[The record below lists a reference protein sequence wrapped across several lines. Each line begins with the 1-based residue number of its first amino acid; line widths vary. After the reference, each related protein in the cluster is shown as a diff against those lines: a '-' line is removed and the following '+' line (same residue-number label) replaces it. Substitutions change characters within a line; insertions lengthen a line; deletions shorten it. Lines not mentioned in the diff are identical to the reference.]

1 MKEKLFVLG
10 IGGLTGSKFSE
21 VARDDFEIFGS
32 YNFRDPKLSFINSV
46 SLDITNASKIEQI
59 LEKIKPDVVI
69 NTTGINNVDYCEK
82 HTEETRKINVLAV
95 KEICKITKKMG
106 IKLVQLSSD
115 SVFDGNKQ
123 LPYVETDSSNPINY
137 YGKTKLESEN
147 IVLENTDNV
156 VVRASVLY
164 GYLLRNIAE
173 LESSSK
179 KSINFGQWLINK
191 LIAKEK
197 VRIITDEY
205 SSPII
210 ADDFARSILH
220 LIKHNAKGIFH
231 SAPKLQITRYDFSIE
246 IAKALSLPL
255 ELIEPVSNMELGR
268 NVNTGTNK
276 CLNSEKLSKNLNYK
290 FLTLDESLDLL
301 KTQFRE
307 GK

>member
-10 IGGLTGSKFSE
+10 IGGLTGSKLSE
-21 VARDDFEIFGS
+21 IARKDFEIFGS
-32 YNFRDPKLSFINSV
+32 YNFRDPRLPFVKSFNF
-46 SLDITNASKIEQI
+46 DITNTNKIEEI
-59 LEKIKPDVVI
+59 LEKIKPDILI

-82 HTEETRKINVLAV
+82 HREEVWKINVLAV
-95 KEICKITKKMG
+95 KEICKLTKKIG
-106 IKLVQLSSD
+106 IKFVQLSSD

-123 LPYVETDSSNPINY
+123 SPYLETDNPNPINY

-147 IVLENTDNV
+147 IVLENADNV

-164 GYLLRNIAE
+164 GYLIRNLAE

-197 VRIITDEY
+197 VRIITDEQ

-210 ADDFARSILH
+210 SDDFARSILH
-220 LIKHNAKGIFH
+220 IIKHNAKGVFH
-231 SAPKLQITRYDFSIE
+231 SAPKLKITRYDFSVK
-246 IAKALSLPL
+246 IAKSLELPF
-255 ELIEPVSNMELGR
+255 ELIEPISNKELGR
-268 NVNTGTNK
+268 DVNTGTNK

-290 FLTLDESLDLL
+290 FLTLGESLDLL

>member
-1 MKEKLFVLG
+1 MKEKLFVFG
-10 IGGLTGSKFSE
+10 IGGLTGSKLSE

-32 YNFRDPKLSFINSV
+32 YNFRNPKLSFVKSV
-46 SLDITNASKIEQI
+46 NLDITNTNKIRQI
-59 LEKIKPDVVI
+59 LEEIKPEVVI

-82 HTEETRKINVLAV
+82 HPEEAWKINVLAV
-95 KEICKITKKMG
+95 KEICKITKKIG
-106 IKLVQLSSD
+106 TKLVHLSSD

-123 LPYVETDSSNPINY
+123 LSYVETDSSNPINY

-164 GYLLRNIAE
+164 GYLLRNISE

-191 LIAKEK
+191 LVSNEK

-210 ADDFARSILH
+210 ADDFAQSILH
-220 LIKHNAKGIFH
+220 IIKHCGSGIFH
-231 SAPKLQITRYDFSIE
+231 SAPKLQITRYDFSMK
-246 IAKALSLPL
+246 IAKSLGLPF
-255 ELIEPVSNMELGR
+255 ELIEPISNKGLGR
-268 NVNTGTNK
+268 DVNTGFNK
-276 CLNSEKLSKNLNYK
+276 CLNSEKLSKNLNYR

-307 GK
+307 GR

>member
-1 MKEKLFVLG
+1 MKEKLFVFG
-10 IGGLTGSKFSE
+10 IGGLTGSKLSE

-32 YNFRDPKLSFINSV
+32 YNFRNPKLSFVKSV
-46 SLDITNASKIEQI
+46 NLDITNTNKIRQI
-59 LEKIKPDVVI
+59 LEEIKPEVVI

-82 HTEETRKINVLAV
+82 HPEEACKINVLAV
-95 KEICKITKKMG
+95 KEICKITKKIG
-106 IKLVQLSSD
+106 TKLVHLSSD

-123 LPYVETDSSNPINY
+123 LSYVETDSSNPINY

-164 GYLLRNIAE
+164 GYLLRNISE

-191 LIAKEK
+191 LVSNEK

-210 ADDFARSILH
+210 ADDFAQSILH
-220 LIKHNAKGIFH
+220 IIKHCGSGIFH
-231 SAPKLQITRYDFSIE
+231 SAPKLQITRYDFSMK
-246 IAKALSLPL
+246 IAKSLGLPF
-255 ELIEPVSNMELGR
+255 ELIEPISNKGLGR
-268 NVNTGTNK
+268 DVNTGFNK
-276 CLNSEKLSKNLNYK
+276 CLNSEKLSKNLNYR

-307 GK
+307 GR

>member
-10 IGGLTGSKFSE
+10 IGGLTGSKLVE
-21 VARDDFEIFGS
+21 AGRDNFEMFGS
-32 YNFRDPKLSFINSV
+32 YNFRDPKLSFVKSV
-46 SLDITNASKIEQI
+46 NLDINNASKIRHV
-59 LEKIKPDVVI
+59 LEEVKPDIVI

-82 HTEETRKINVLAV
+82 HPEEAWKINVLAV
-95 KEICKITKKMG
+95 EEICKITKKIG

-123 LPYVETDSSNPINY
+123 LPYDEADIPNPINY
-137 YGKTKLESEN
+137 YGKTKLKSEN
-147 IVLENTDNV
+147 IVLENPDNA

-164 GYLLRNIAE
+164 GYLLRKLAE

-191 LIAKEK
+191 LITNEK

-210 ADDFARSILH
+210 ADDFARSLLH
-220 LIKHNAKGIFH
+220 IVKHNGSGIFH
-231 SAPKLQITRYDFSIE
+231 SAPKLQITRYDFSVK
-246 IAKALSLPL
+246 IAKSLDLPS
-255 ELIEPVSNMELGR
+255 ELIEPVSNKGLGR
-268 NVNTGTNK
+268 NVNTGFNK
-276 CLNSEKLSKNLNYK
+276 CLNSEKLSKNLKYR
-290 FLTLDESLDLL
+290 FLTLDESLGLL

>member
-1 MKEKLFVLG
+1 MEEKLLIVG
-10 IGGLTGSKFSE
+10 IGGLTGSKLLE
-21 VARDDFEIFGS
+21 TAKDDFEIFGS
-32 YNFRDPKLSFINSV
+32 YNFRDPKLSFVKSV
-46 SLDITNASKIEQI
+46 NLDISNTSKIEETIQR
-59 LEKIKPDVVI
+59 IKPDVII
-69 NTTGINNVDYCEK
+69 NTAGINNVDYCEK
-82 HTEETRKINVLAV
+82 HPDEALKINVLAI
-95 KEICKITKKMG
+95 EELCKITKKQN

-115 SVFDGNKQ
+115 SVFDGKKQ
-123 LPYVETDSSNPINY
+123 LPYDENDNPKPINY

-147 IVLENTDNV
+147 LVLENSENI

-164 GYLLRNIAE
+164 GYLSSNLAK

-191 LIAKEK
+191 LILNET
-197 VRIITDEY
+197 VQIITDEY

-220 LIKHNAKGIFH
+220 IVKHGGSGVFH
-231 SAPKLQITRYDFSIE
+231 SAPKLQITRYDFSMK
-246 IAKALSLPL
+246 IAKSLDLPF
-255 ELIEPVSNMELGR
+255 ELIKPISNKELGR
-268 NVNTGTNK
+268 DVNTGFNK
-276 CLNSEKLSKNLNYK
+276 CLNSEKLSKNLNYT

>member
-10 IGGLTGSKFSE
+10 IGGLTGSKLVE
-21 VARDDFEIFGS
+21 AGRDNFEMFGS
-32 YNFRDPKLSFINSV
+32 YNFRDPKLSFVKSV
-46 SLDITNASKIEQI
+46 NLDINNASKIRHV
-59 LEKIKPDVVI
+59 LEEVKPDIVI

-82 HTEETRKINVLAV
+82 HPEEAWKINVLAV
-95 KEICKITKKMG
+95 EEICKITKKIG

-123 LPYVETDSSNPINY
+123 LPYDEADIPNPINY
-137 YGKTKLESEN
+137 YGKTKLKSEN
-147 IVLENTDNV
+147 IVLENPDNA

-164 GYLLRNIAE
+164 GYLLRKLAE

-191 LIAKEK
+191 LITNEK

-210 ADDFARSILH
+210 ADDFARSLLH
-220 LIKHNAKGIFH
+220 IVKHNGSGIFH
-231 SAPKLQITRYDFSIE
+231 SAPKLQITRYDFSVK
-246 IAKALSLPL
+246 IAKSLDLPS
-255 ELIEPVSNMELGR
+255 ELIEPVSNKGLGR
-268 NVNTGTNK
+268 NVNTGFNT
-276 CLNSEKLSKNLNYK
+276 CLNSEKLSKNLKYR
-290 FLTLDESLDLL
+290 FLTLDESLGLL

>member
-1 MKEKLFVLG
+1 MKQRLFVMG
-10 IGGLTGSKFSE
+10 IGGLTGSKIVETSKE
-21 VARDDFEIFGS
+21 DFEMYGS
-32 YNFRDPKLSFINSV
+32 YNFRDPKLSFIKSTK
-46 SLDITNASKIEQI
+46 LDITSTNKIRQI
-59 LEKIKPDVVI
+59 LEDVKPDVVI

-82 HTEETRKINVLAV
+82 HQDEAWKINVSSV
-95 KEICKITKKMG
+95 KDICDITKKHG
-106 IKLVQLSSD
+106 IKLVHLSSD

-123 LPYVETDSSNPINY
+123 LPYVETDSPNPINY

-156 VVRASVLY
+156 IIRASVLY

-220 LIKHNAKGIFH
+220 IIKHNAKGIFH
-231 SAPKLQITRYDFSIE
+231 AAPKLQISRYDFSIKL
-246 IAKALSLPL
+246 AKSLNLPF
-255 ELIEPVSNMELGR
+255 ELIEPVSNKELGR
-268 NVNTGTNK
+268 DVDTGSNK
-276 CLNSEKLSKNLNYK
+276 CLNSEKLSKNLNYR

-301 KTQFRE
+301 KIQFKENR
-307 GK
+307 

>member
-32 YNFRDPKLSFINSV
+32 YNFRDPKLSFVKSINFD
-46 SLDITNASKIEQI
+46 LTNASKIEQV

-82 HTEETRKINVLAV
+82 HTEEAWKINVLAV
-95 KEICKITKKMG
+95 REICKITKKMG

-115 SVFDGNKQ
+115 SVFDGNNQ
-123 LPYVETDSSNPINY
+123 LPYVETDRTNPINY

-220 LIKHNAKGIFH
+220 LVKHHAKGIFH

-246 IAKALSLPL
+246 IAKTLSLPL
-255 ELIEPVSNMELGR
+255 DLIEPVSNRELGR
-268 NVNTGTNK
+268 DVNTGINK
-276 CLNSEKLSKNLNYK
+276 CLNSEKLSKNLNYE

-307 GK
+307 KK